1 MKFFSL
7 DEQISNIGLRA
18 VGITDN
24 QTIDGGLIGWLNDGG
39 VLGSG
44 AITNS
49 YVEKI
54 IPDLYL
60 LFYAVASF
68 VVVVGILFYFLYM
81 MGPLS
86 AYSYVV
92 VSEVVKRVILGAVA
106 VSCATWIL
114 GWAVEFTDA
123 LTAMFGLN
131 AEIMTFVVDM
141 FTSAYS
147 CVFVILGVIGVY
159 QTAMLYVARAEIL
172 GCLELIYIIFVIFWV
187 FGAIEL
193 SICKSIEGMGALLMR
208 LMLWGLFV
216 TPMMALCY
224 GVGMGIMMSTT
235 EPNAVMMF
243 IGIVVLMFS
252 FLVPVI
258 VFFKF
263 VYNPI
268 TPVLKG
274 VYMAGRL
281 L

>member
-18 VGITDN
+18 VGISDN
-24 QTIDGGLIGWLNDGG
+24 QTIEGGLIGWLNDGG
-39 VLGSG
+39 MLGSG

-49 YVEKI
+49 YVEAI

-60 LFYAVASF
+60 LFYAVALF
-68 VVVVGILFYFLYM
+68 VVVAGVLFYFLYLL
-81 MGPLS
+81 GPLS
-86 AYSYVV
+86 AYSLVV
-92 VSEVVKRVILGAVA
+92 LMEVVKRVILGSIAVG
-106 VSCATWIL
+106 CATWIL

-123 LTAMFGLN
+123 LTAMFGVN
-131 AEIMTFVVDM
+131 ASIMTFVVDM
-141 FTSAYS
+141 FTSAYC
-147 CVFVILGVIGVY
+147 CVFVILGVIGIY
-159 QTAMLYVARAEIL
+159 QTAALYVARAEIL
-172 GCLELIYIIFVIFWV
+172 GCLELIFIISVIFWV

-193 SICKSIEGMGALLMR
+193 SICKSIEGMGTFLIR

-216 TPMMALCY
+216 APMMALCY

-243 IGIVVLMFS
+243 IGIMVLLLS

-263 VYNPI
+263 VYNPV
-268 TPVLKG
+268 PVVVKG
-274 VYMAGRL
+274 AYMAGRL